1 MVAVRCEASCVLIDG
16 TVHEYG
22 QIALQI
28 DLYTLRLD
36 TGHVRYGCR
45 PPSWLI
51 DSLIAACQ
59 SIRCIELLRSVFR

>member
-36 TGHVRYGCR
+36 TGHVR
-45 PPSWLI
+45 LQ
-51 DSLIAACQ
+51 AAQ
-59 SIRCIELLRSVFR
+59 LAD